1 MAAVKIQEMLWSLD
15 SIQFKIM
22 KMYNTIRRDLWSL
35 NIKLKGAK
43 MEGIYLYKDKL
54 EEIKQMIEELGVSL
68 TL

>member
-1 MAAVKIQEMLWSLD
+1 
-15 SIQFKIM
+15 
-22 KMYNTIRRDLWSL
+22 MYNTTVGATFGRL

-68 TL
+68 